1 MCIGS
6 QNLSMNFKLASRQQE
21 IGKNQ
26 EILNDKVLHNSI
38 PDFGQNLSQSIHLS
52 VIAK

>member
-6 QNLSMNFKLASRQQE
+6 QNLSMNR
-21 IGKNQ
+21 
-26 EILNDKVLHNSI
+26 EILNDKVVDHSI
-38 PDFGQNLSQSIHLS
+38 PDFGQNLSQSVHLS